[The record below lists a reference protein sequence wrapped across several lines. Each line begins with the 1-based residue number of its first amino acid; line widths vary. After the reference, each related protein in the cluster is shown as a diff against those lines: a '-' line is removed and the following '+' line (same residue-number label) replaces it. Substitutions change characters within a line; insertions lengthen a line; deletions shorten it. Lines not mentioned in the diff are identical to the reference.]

1 MVICDS
7 AAVECRREVH
17 MPSETIDEW
26 LAEVGLP
33 QYTHV
38 FAENDIDLAVL
49 PDLSAHDHIGLAMD
63 DVGNQLRHPSV
74 VAVGDAPLD

>member
-1 MVICDS
+1 
-7 AAVECRREVH
+7 

-49 PDLSAHDHIGLAMD
+49 PDLSEQDLEKRTITSA
-63 DVGNQLRHPSV
+63 LRWTMS
-74 VAVGDAPLD
+74 ATNSGTRA